1 MLMPE
6 LLLLDTHAW
15 LWLVQGEQQFS
26 DENLALI
33 EQAAREARLR
43 VSSIS
48 IWEVAMLE
56 VKGRIALSL
65 DCHTWVQQALAAPG
79 LDLLT
84 LEPDILID
92 SSRLPGAFHGDP
104 ADRIIVATA
113 RARGACLLTRDGKIL
128 EYAARGFVAAKA
140 I

>member
-6 LLLLDTHAW
+6 LLLDTHAW

-65 DCHTWVQQALAAPG
+65 DCHTWVRQALAAPG

-92 SSRLPGAFHGDP
+92 SSRLPGTFHGDP